1 MSFLYFLSYLSIL
14 IQIIFITLCL
24 AAGLYYLSELV
35 ESYTVITKK
44 IITVAAQA
52 TIVLY
57 IVFIFTDD
65 FSWTIIILG
74 IFSQIIHLIILRNF
88 PDVKLLSLEFVSG
101 VLLLLVNHWLAYQHF
116 ERNFHNLS
124 EILAYF
130 CLFLWLVPFALFVSL
145 SANDQVLPTSFQGQQ
160 PNEDVVTNYFST
172 KKRKGLLSFF
182 NSLKES
188 SILPQRNKKA
198 F

>member
-1 MSFLYFLSYLSIL
+1 M
-14 IQIIFITLCL
+14 TKK
-24 AAGLYYLSELV
+24 
-35 ESYTVITKK
+35 VIT
-44 IITVAAQA
+44 IVAQT

-65 FSWTIIILG
+65 FSWSIIVFG

-88 PDVKLLSLEFVSG
+88 PDVKLLSLEFIGG
-101 VLLLLVNHWLAYQHF
+101 VILLFVNHWLAYQHF
-116 ERNFHNLS
+116 ERNFHNIS

-130 CLFLWLVPFALFVSL
+130 CLCLWLVPFALFVSL
-145 SANDQVLPTSFQGQQ
+145 SANDQVLPTSFQGHQQ